1 MNTEDPVHDIILDS
15 EQRKAFIQML
25 QKNLDSLR
33 NQEIEVENK
42 KSEIQK
48 RINEN
53 MKALNNIQR
62 IDSFIDNNGMS
73 AVKIFC
79 ETHNEEMN
87 KADSSRLSEE
97 DRENGKDPNERNICK
112 CGEEINFSN
121 RESHFFCQ

>member
-25 QKNLDSLR
+25 QSNIDSLR
-33 NQEIEVENK
+33 NQEIEVEK
-42 KSEIQK
+42 KITAIQN

-53 MKALNNIQR
+53 MEALRNIQR

-79 ETHNEEMN
+79 ENHNEEMN
-87 KADSSRLSEE
+87 KADSSRLSE
-97 DRENGKDPNERNICK
+97 
-112 CGEEINFSN
+112 
-121 RESHFFCQ
+121 